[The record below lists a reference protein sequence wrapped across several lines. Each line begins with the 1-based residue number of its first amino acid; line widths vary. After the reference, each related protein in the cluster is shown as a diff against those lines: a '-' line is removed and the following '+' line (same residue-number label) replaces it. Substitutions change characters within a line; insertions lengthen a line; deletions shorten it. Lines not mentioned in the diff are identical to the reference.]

1 MTVGKDIRI
10 IETEDGSHSLELP
23 SLNETYHSKYGAI
36 QESEYVYIKQGFSQF
51 VNTKGLKIL
60 EIGFGTG
67 LNALLTLREALKR
80 KVAVEYHAVEA
91 YPILPEVY
99 EKLNYGNYILSAE
112 AFLNLHQISW
122 DEQKEVSPYF
132 KIKKY
137 HQKVEEINLPHNYFD
152 LVYFD
157 AFAPSKQAG
166 IWSVEV
172 LEKVRNSMATE
183 GMFVTYCAQGAFKRN
198 LKTLGFKLEEL
209 QGPPG
214 KMQMIRAVK

>member
-1 MTVGKDIRI
+1 MTEGKDIRI

-23 SLNETYHSKYGAI
+23 NLNETYHSKYGAI

-51 VNTKGLKIL
+51 VKTNGLKIL

-80 KVAVEYHAVEA
+80 KVAVEYHTVEA

-99 EKLNYGNYILSAE
+99 EKLNYGKYILSAE

-137 HQKVEEINLPHNYFD
+137 HQKVEEIDLPHNYFD

-157 AFAPSKQAG
+157 AFAPSKQAD
-166 IWSVEV
+166 IWSVKV
-172 LEKVRNSMATE
+172 LEKVGNSMAT
-183 GMFVTYCAQGAFKRN
+183 GGKFVTYCAQGAFKRN
-198 LKTLGFKLEEL
+198 LKTLGFKVEEL